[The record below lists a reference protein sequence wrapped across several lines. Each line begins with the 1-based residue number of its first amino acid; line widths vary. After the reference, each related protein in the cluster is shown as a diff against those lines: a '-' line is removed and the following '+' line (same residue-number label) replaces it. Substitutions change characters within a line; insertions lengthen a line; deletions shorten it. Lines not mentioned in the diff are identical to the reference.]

1 MKRFFAVIGVCFFAA
16 VMGLFVFYVFPVAA
30 DTLFGK
36 SSALALAEQEL
47 ETRGI
52 KATLN
57 DVSDY
62 GDRRYG
68 VIYLDGPRRIDVSI
82 ENGKVTRFIEWKNPH
97 AK

>member
-1 MKRFFAVIGVCFFAA
+1 MKRFFAVLAVGFFVA

-47 ETRGI
+47 DARGL
-52 KATLN
+52 KGTLN
-57 DVSDY
+57 SVNDY

-82 ENGKVTRFIEWKNPH
+82 ENGKVTRFYEGGNPH